1 MPTFAKAIAAFLA
14 TALAG
19 LGVILSGP
27 APSFGDISAAQWV
40 ALAAGALA
48 SANAVYL
55 TPNGVVKK

>member
-1 MPTFAKAIAAFLA
+1 MPTFAKAMAAFVA

-27 APSFGDISAAQWV
+27 TPQFGDVTAAQWV

-48 SANAVYL
+48 SSNAVYL
-55 TPNGVVKK
+55 TKNGPVKP